1 MKNIYE
7 ILKSYGIEI
16 PEDKKEAFNK
26 ELAENYKTVSEVNT
40 LKGKLENAE
49 QERDTIQTK
58 YNTDI
63 AQRDADLNELQT
75 KLENAGANAE
85 DLEKVQGELATLKTT
100 YATAKEDYEKQLK
113 QQAYDFAIKENSASL
128 KFSSNSAKKAFM
140 ADLKAKNLSMD
151 NGKILGF
158 DDFVNAYKEQDA
170 GAFITETNEVD
181 NKNTPKPSF
190 SGKTN
195 PGDNTDPQ
203 PEPEHKERPIIW

>member
-16 PEDKKEAFNK
+16 PEDKKEAFDK
-26 ELAENYKTVSEVNT
+26 EVLENYKTVKEVDN
-40 LKGKLENAE
+40 LRNNLETVEGDKKAIE
-49 QERDTIQTK
+49 AK

-63 AQRDADLNELQT
+63 AQRDTDLATLQE
-75 KLENAGANAE
+75 KLKNAGADANKLSNLQT
-85 DLEKVQGELATLKTT
+85 DFDTLQQT
-100 YATAKEDYEKQLK
+100 YNTAKADYEKQLAE
-113 QQAYDFAIKENSASL
+113 QAYDFAIKENSSKL

-140 ADLKAKNLSMD
+140 SDLKAKNLSME

-170 GAFITETNEVD
+170 GAFITD
-181 NKNTPKPSF
+181 NPSPKNDEPKPSF

-195 PGDNTDPQ
+195 PSDKTEPQ
-203 PEPEHKERPIIW
+203 PEPTPKERPIIW

>member
-16 PEDKKEAFNK
+16 PEDKKEAFDK
-26 ELAENYKTVSEVNT
+26 EVLENYKTVKEVDT
-40 LKGKLENAE
+40 LRNKLETVEGDKKAIE
-49 QERDTIQTK
+49 AK

-63 AQRDADLNELQT
+63 AQRDTDLATLQE
-75 KLENAGANAE
+75 KLKNAGADANKLSNLQT
-85 DLEKVQGELATLKTT
+85 DFDTLQQT
-100 YATAKEDYEKQLK
+100 YNTAKADYEKQLAE
-113 QQAYDFAIKENSASL
+113 QAYDFAVKENSSKL

-140 ADLKAKNLSMD
+140 SDLKAKKLSME

-170 GAFITETNEVD
+170 RAFITENPSP
-181 NKNTPKPSF
+181 KNDEPKPSF

-195 PGDNTDPQ
+195 PSDNTEPQ
-203 PEPEHKERPIIW
+203 PEPTPKERPIIW

>member
-16 PEDKKEAFNK
+16 PEDKKEAFDK
-26 ELAENYKTVSEVNT
+26 EVLENYKTVKEVDT
-40 LKGKLENAE
+40 LRNKLETVEGDKKAIE
-49 QERDTIQTK
+49 AK

-63 AQRDADLNELQT
+63 AQRDTDLATLQE
-75 KLENAGANAE
+75 KLKNAGADANKLSNLQT
-85 DLEKVQGELATLKTT
+85 DFDTLQQT
-100 YATAKEDYEKQLK
+100 YNTAKADYEKQLAE
-113 QQAYDFAIKENSASL
+113 QAYDFAIKENSAKL

-140 ADLKAKNLSMD
+140 SDLKAKNLSME

-170 GAFITETNEVD
+170 GAFITD
-181 NKNTPKPSF
+181 NPSPKNDEPKPSF

-195 PGDNTDPQ
+195 PSDKTDSQ
-203 PEPEHKERPIIW
+203 PEPTPKERPIIW